1 MQMHLKPFSVLALF
15 SLLLLLSA
23 CDHGVDNSTGK
34 SASEVSSTAPAQS
47 TPVVGKGFD
56 DSGRKDPV
64 GAKPFNWDNLIPAK
78 WLPDPV
84 LVKKYNNGEIDDNDP
99 RIIAMRIKMDEFY
112 KREPLNKMLDG
123 KQIKLPGFVVPLEG
137 DGKKVSEFILVPYQG
152 ACIHVPPPPRN
163 QTVYVRVKNGTATV
177 RHLFDV
183 VLVTG
188 TMKVETVKSDIAEA
202 GYTLY
207 ADKVEPYKQ

>member
-1 MQMHLKPFSVLALF
+1 MAVLI
-15 SLLLLLSA
+15 LSG
-23 CDHGVDNSTGK
+23 CDRDNNTDRGNTAGVTSPTAVA
-34 SASEVSSTAPAQS
+34 SA
-47 TPVVGKGFD
+47 TPSPTVGKGFN
-56 DSGRKDPV
+56 DSGRQDPV
-64 GAKPFNWDNLIPAK
+64 GAKPFNWDNLIPPK

-84 LVKKYNNGEIDDNDP
+84 LVKKYNDGEIDDNDP

-177 RHLFDV
+177 RHLFDI